1 MSSKPKLLFVYDLD
15 PQIPWMDGLWAALN
29 LLEEDFEILKCNI
42 ATEAITS
49 EGLQDYF
56 ILGWGGFNSRVDSII
71 QSWPTNNKKGLCIG
85 GNAFPPAGTNSYD
98 VLFYETKW
106 YRPQIAFHENIVHA
120 FGINSDIY
128 SPSPI
133 PTPIVWDYIG
143 VGSLSNW
150 KRWERMIDKTGN
162 RLVVGE
168 YQKGNPEESGAIAN
182 NLLTQGVM
190 VSPMVSP
197 YDLANLYHWSRTAYI
212 PADIMGGGERAVWE
226 ARACGLNVEIE
237 EDNPKLKELLES
249 EVKDHVWY
257 AQQLKKGIM
266 SCL

>member
-1 MSSKPKLLFVYDLD
+1 MSHKPKLLFVYEHKK
-15 PQIPWMDGLWAALN
+15 PEYWMDGLWAALN

-85 GNAFPPAGTNSYD
+85 SNGFPPAGANSYD

-106 YRPQIAFHENIVHA
+106 YRPQIAFHKNIVHA
-120 FGINSDIY
+120 FGVNTDIF

-133 PTPIVWDYIG
+133 PNPIVWDYIG
-143 VGSLSNW
+143 AGSLAIW

-162 RLVVGE
+162 KLVVGD
-168 YQKGNPEESGAIAN
+168 YQVDNEAESMGIVKELVKGN
-182 NLLTQGVM
+182 VM
-190 VSPMVSP
+190 VSDQIHPL
-197 YDLANLYHWSRTAYI
+197 DLVNYMHWSRTAYV
-212 PADIMGGGERAVWE
+212 PADLIGGGERFVLE

-237 EDNPKLKELLES
+237 EDNPKLQELLEC
-249 EVKDHVWY
+249 EIWDHYYY
-257 AQQLKKGIM
+257 AKQLKKGIM
-266 SCL
+266 SVL